1 MRTRLLLRYGLNLSN
16 MRTIIIEDEDLTA
29 EDLCSTL
36 KRLEPNMQ
44 LCARLT
50 SVREAIT
57 YFRTAK
63 PVDLIFSDI
72 QLGDG
77 ESFDIFKT
85 IPPKAPVVFCTAY
98 NQYMMEAF
106 QHFGLDY
113 ILKPFS
119 DESIQKTLAKYR
131 LLQQAFNSTALE
143 MVHSVSNDNKITE
156 RTKKSLVVIHGDKII
171 PVQISDIALCYIEL
185 DNVFVKTH
193 SGKEYLVNKTLE
205 EMEHLL
211 GDDFFRVNRQHI
223 LNRTAI
229 AFANLGLSRKLVI
242 NLRINHPTKI
252 SVSKEKYQVFIQ
264 WLEG

>member
-1 MRTRLLLRYGLNLSN
+1 MGLLLRYGLNLFN

-29 EDLCSTL
+29 EDLCLTL

-57 YFRTAK
+57 YFKTDQ

-85 IPPKAPVVFCTAY
+85 IPPKAPIVFCTAY

-119 DESIQKTLAKYR
+119 DESIHKTLEKYR
-131 LLQQAFNSTALE
+131 LLRQAFNKTTLD
-143 MVHSVSNDNKITE
+143 MVHSVNEGKIAD

-171 PVQISDIALCYIEL
+171 PVQITDIALCYIEF

-193 SGKEYLVNKTLE
+193 GGKEYLINKSLE

-211 GDDFFRVNRQHI
+211 GDGFFRVNRQHI
-223 LNRTAI
+223 LNRDAI
-229 AFANLGLSRKLVI
+229 AFANLGLSRKLAI
-242 NLRINHPTKI
+242 NLHVDHPIKI
-252 SVSKEKYQVFIQ
+252 SVSKEKYNTFIQ

>member
-1 MRTRLLLRYGLNLSN
+1 

-44 LCARLT
+44 LSARLT

-57 YFRTAK
+57 YFKTAQ

-85 IPPKAPVVFCTAY
+85 IPPTAPIVFCTAY

-119 DESIQKTLAKYR
+119 DESIHKTLEKYR
-131 LLQQAFNSTALE
+131 LLRQTFNKTTLDL
-143 MVHSVSNDNKITE
+143 VHSVSNTHKITE

-171 PVQISDIALCYIEL
+171 PIQIADIALCYIEF

-193 SGKEYLVNKTLE
+193 SGKEYLINKSLE

-223 LNRTAI
+223 LNRVAI
-229 AFANLGLSRKLVI
+229 AFANLGLSRKLVL
-242 NLRINHPTKI
+242 NLRVNHSIKI
-252 SVSKEKYQVFIQ
+252 SVSKEKYHAFIQ

>member
-1 MRTRLLLRYGLNLSN
+1 

-36 KRLEPNMQ
+36 KRLEPNTQ

-57 YFRTAK
+57 YFKTDP

-85 IPPKAPVVFCTAY
+85 IPPKAPIVFCTAY

-119 DESIQKTLAKYR
+119 DESIHKTLEKYR
-131 LLQQAFNSTALE
+131 LLRQAFNKTTLD
-143 MVHSVSNDNKITE
+143 MVHSVNEGKIAD
-156 RTKKSLVVIHGDKII
+156 RTKKSLIVIHGDKII
-171 PVQISDIALCYIEL
+171 PVQISDIALCYIEF

-193 SGKEYLVNKTLE
+193 GGKEYLINKSLE
-205 EMEHLL
+205 EMEYLL
-211 GDDFFRVNRQHI
+211 GDGFFRVNRQHI
-223 LNRTAI
+223 LNRDAI
-229 AFANLGLSRKLVI
+229 AFANLGLSRKLAI
-242 NLRINHPTKI
+242 NLHVDHPIKI
-252 SVSKEKYQVFIQ
+252 SVSKEKYHAFIQ

>member
-1 MRTRLLLRYGLNLSN
+1 MKPLLRYGLNLSN
-16 MRTIIIEDEDLTA
+16 MKTIIIEDEDLTA
-29 EDLCSTL
+29 EDLCLTL
-36 KRLEPNMQ
+36 KRLEPNIQ

-50 SVREAIT
+50 SVREAIA
-57 YFRTAK
+57 YFRTAQ

-119 DESIQKTLAKYR
+119 DESIRKTLEKYH
-131 LLQQAFNSTALE
+131 LLQQAFNSTALD
-143 MVHSVSNDNKITE
+143 MVHSVSNNNKITE

-171 PVQISDIALCYIEL
+171 PVQIADIALCYIEF

-193 SGKEYLVNKTLE
+193 TGKEYLINKTLE
-205 EMEHLL
+205 EMEYLL

-223 LNRTAI
+223 LNRSAI
-229 AFANLGLSRKLVI
+229 AFANLGLSRKLI
-242 NLRINHPTKI
+242 LNLRVDHPAKI

>member
-1 MRTRLLLRYGLNLSN
+1 

-29 EDLCSTL
+29 EDLCATL

-44 LCARLT
+44 LCARLS
-50 SVREAIT
+50 SVREAIN
-57 YFRTAK
+57 YFKTDQ

-77 ESFDIFKT
+77 ESFEIFKT
-85 IPPKAPVVFCTAY
+85 IPPKAPIVFCTAY

-119 DESIQKTLAKYR
+119 DESIHKTLEKYR
-131 LLQQAFNSTALE
+131 LLRQAFNKTTIE
-143 MVHSVSNDNKITE
+143 MVHSVNDGKITD
-156 RTKKSLVVIHGDKII
+156 RTKKSLIVIHGDKII
-171 PVQISDIALCYIEL
+171 PVQITDIALCYIEF

-193 SGKEYLVNKTLE
+193 TGKEYLVNKSLE

-211 GDDFFRVNRQHI
+211 GENFFRVNRQHI
-223 LNRTAI
+223 LHRDAI
-229 AFANLGLSRKLVI
+229 AYANLGLSRKLAI
-242 NLRINHPTKI
+242 NLQIPHPIKI
-252 SVSKEKYQVFIQ
+252 SVSKDKYHTFMH

>member
-1 MRTRLLLRYGLNLSN
+1 MK
-16 MRTIIIEDEDLTA
+16 TIIIEDEDLTA

-50 SVREAIT
+50 NVREAIA
-57 YFRTAK
+57 YFKTAE

-77 ESFDIFKT
+77 ESFDIFKAV
-85 IPPKAPVVFCTAY
+85 PPKAPVVFCTAY
-98 NQYMMEAF
+98 DQYMMEAF

-113 ILKPFS
+113 VLKPFS
-119 DESIQKTLAKYR
+119 DKSIQKTLEKYR
-131 LLQQAFNSTALE
+131 LLRQAFNTTALDL
-143 MVHSVSNDNKITE
+143 VHSVNNGGKIME
-156 RTKKSLVVIHGDKII
+156 RTKKSLVVVHGDKII
-171 PVQISDIALCYIEL
+171 PVQIADIALCYIEF

-193 SGKEYLVNKTLE
+193 GGKEYLINKSLE
-205 EMEHLL
+205 EMEQLL
-211 GDDFFRVNRQHI
+211 GDGFFRVNRQHI

-242 NLRINHPTKI
+242 NLHVDHPIKI
-252 SVSKEKYQVFIQ
+252 SISKEKYPVFIQ

>member
-1 MRTRLLLRYGLNLSN
+1 

-50 SVREAIT
+50 NVREAIT
-57 YFRTAK
+57 YFRTAE

-85 IPPKAPVVFCTAY
+85 VPPKAPVVFCTAY
-98 NQYMMEAF
+98 NHYMMEAF

-113 ILKPFS
+113 VLKPFS
-119 DESIQKTLAKYR
+119 DESIQKTLDKYR
-131 LLQQAFNSTALE
+131 LLQQAFNNTALD
-143 MVHSVSNDNKITE
+143 MVHSVNNRGKIME
-156 RTKKSLVVIHGDKII
+156 RTKKSLVVMHGDKII
-171 PVQISDIALCYIEL
+171 PVQISDIALCYIEF

-193 SGKEYLVNKTLE
+193 SGKEYLINKTLE

-223 LNRTAI
+223 LNRATI

-242 NLRINHPTKI
+242 NLHVEHPVKI
-252 SVSKEKYQVFIQ
+252 SVSKEKYHAFMQ

>member
-1 MRTRLLLRYGLNLSN
+1 

-36 KRLEPNMQ
+36 KRLEPSMQ
-44 LCARLT
+44 LSARLT

-57 YFRTAK
+57 YFKTAQ

-85 IPPKAPVVFCTAY
+85 VPPTAPIVFCTAY

-119 DESIQKTLAKYR
+119 DESIHKTLEKYR
-131 LLQQAFNSTALE
+131 LLRQTFNKTTLDL
-143 MVHSVSNDNKITE
+143 VHSVGKHKITE

-171 PVQISDIALCYIEL
+171 PIQIADIALCYIEF

-193 SGKEYLVNKTLE
+193 SGKEYLINKSLE

-223 LNRTAI
+223 LNRVAI

-242 NLRINHPTKI
+242 SLRVNHSIKI
-252 SVSKEKYQVFIQ
+252 SVSKEKYHAFIQ

>member
-1 MRTRLLLRYGLNLSN
+1 

-57 YFRTAK
+57 YFKTDP

-77 ESFDIFKT
+77 ETFDIFKT
-85 IPPKAPVVFCTAY
+85 IPPKAPIVFCTAY

-119 DESIQKTLAKYR
+119 DDSIHKTLEKYR
-131 LLQQAFNSTALE
+131 LLRQAFNKTTLD
-143 MVHSVSNDNKITE
+143 MVHSVNEGKIAD
-156 RTKKSLVVIHGDKII
+156 RTKKSLIVIHGDKII
-171 PVQISDIALCYIEL
+171 PVQISDIALCYIEF

-193 SGKEYLVNKTLE
+193 GGKEYLINKSLE
-205 EMEHLL
+205 EMEYLL
-211 GDDFFRVNRQHI
+211 GDGFFRVNRQHI
-223 LNRTAI
+223 LNRDAI
-229 AFANLGLSRKLVI
+229 AFANLGLSRKLAI
-242 NLRINHPTKI
+242 NLHVDHPIKI
-252 SVSKEKYQVFIQ
+252 SVSKEKYHAFIQ

>member
-1 MRTRLLLRYGLNLSN
+1 

-50 SVREAIT
+50 NVREAIS
-57 YFRTAK
+57 YFKTAE

-85 IPPKAPVVFCTAY
+85 VPPKAPVVFCTAY

-113 ILKPFS
+113 VLKPFS
-119 DESIQKTLAKYR
+119 DESIQKTLDKYR
-131 LLQQAFNSTALE
+131 LLRQAFNNTALD
-143 MVHSVSNDNKITE
+143 MVHSVNNSGKIME
-156 RTKKSLVVIHGDKII
+156 RTKKSLVVMHGDKII
-171 PVQISDIALCYIEL
+171 PVQISDIALCYIEF

-193 SGKEYLVNKTLE
+193 SGKEYLINKTLE

-211 GDDFFRVNRQHI
+211 GGDFFRVNRQHI
-223 LNRTAI
+223 LNRATI

-242 NLRINHPTKI
+242 SLHVEHPVKI
-252 SVSKEKYQVFIQ
+252 SVSKEKYHTFMQ